1 MALPLSPVDVAARY
15 VSDSRQDLTWG
26 ADPSADAWLNVIV
39 QRSVDGGEWAPIARL
54 DGAARNYSDNSTEGN
69 HVYRYRLLAR
79 GEEGYSAPSDAVMTS
94 TTPAAPNSVQL
105 VRTGSSTYNVECDIS
120 NVRSAAVY
128 RVQRW
133 TPRAAEQWTTVSDV
147 DAFPYGVE
155 EFQDGVRYRVA
166 SVSGGLQSGY
176 TESQRVNAGSNPDA
190 PLVWGSVQDPV
201 LNVGSRFSVCWEAQ
215 HNDGSQQASAQIE
228 LSIDGVPK
236 TYTYNGSKDPWLPQR
251 FSWAVPSTATSKPC
265 TLSYRVRTKSK
276 WSDYGSWSETKTQ
289 RVGSAP
295 SAAFTSPTDGGTADR
310 LPLVVT
316 WTASSSNGI
325 AYQEL
330 WLEKDAAGSDGAA
343 GLVFRPAPSERSVST
358 TSVLFSNGSRWRAV
372 LSVTDGNGTTVTRSM
387 QFTISYKGPCDPS
400 ATVERGDG
408 MSAVITVMKAS
419 DGVKPETDTLSV
431 SRLSPDGSMWLV
443 ADGLLSGQQCIDPL
457 PPLNTPFSYKVSAHA
472 VSGAMATSDVEC
484 VIDSDGMEA
493 YNFGPGASS
502 YIELGYDASVSES
515 VSHDGDTF
523 RFALGPDTPSLP
535 TFYPS
540 GEMDANGR
548 RSYVIADEAAY
559 RKLAGLV
566 RDPSNAVC
574 WYRGAF
580 GTRSFGTASW
590 SLGYDASKYNLWSAA
605 CNFTECVWED
615 PSNG

>member
-1 MALPLSPVDVAARY
+1 MSLPPSPTGLVARY
-15 VSDSRQDLTWG
+15 VSDSRQDLAWG
-26 ADPSADAWLNVIV
+26 GAPSAGGWLGIVV
-39 QRSVDGGEWAPIARL
+39 QRSVDGGESETIARL
-54 DGAARNYSDNSTEGN
+54 DGSARNYSDNSTRPN

-79 GEEGYSAPSDAVMTS
+79 GAEGYSAPSDAAITA
-94 TTPAAPNSVQL
+94 TTPAAPSSVQL
-105 VRTGSSTYNVECDIS
+105 VRTGSSAYNIECDVS
-120 NVRSAAVY
+120 NVRSATVY

-155 EFQDGVRYRVA
+155 ELQDGVRYRVA
-166 SVSGGLQSGY
+166 SVAGGLQSGY
-176 TESQRVNAGSNPDA
+176 TESQRVNAGSSPDA

-201 LNVGSRFSVCWEAQ
+201 LNVGSAFSVCWEAQ
-215 HNDGSQQASAQIE
+215 HYDGSQQASAQIE

-236 TYTYNGSKDPWLPQR
+236 TYTYSGTKDPWLPQR
-251 FSWAVPSTATSKPC
+251 FSWAVPSAATSKPC

-289 RVGSAP
+289 RVGSSP

-310 LPLVVT
+310 LPLVIK
-316 WTASSSNGI
+316 WTASSPDGI

-330 WLEKDAAGSDGAA
+330 RLDKVVLGSEPVAGF
-343 GLVFRPAPSERSVST
+343 VFRPGPGERSVSA
-358 TSVLFSNGSRWRAV
+358 TSTLFENGTMWRAV
-372 LSVTDGNGTTVTRSM
+372 LSVTGGSGTTVTRSM
-387 QFTISYKGPCDPS
+387 QFMISYKGPCDPS

-408 MSAVITVMKAS
+408 MSAVVTVMKAS
-419 DGVKPETDTLSV
+419 DGIRPETDTLSV
-431 SRLSPDGSMWLV
+431 SRMSPDGSMWLV
-443 ADGLLSGQQCIDPL
+443 ADGLRSGQQCIDPL
-457 PPLNTPFSYKVSAHA
+457 PPLNTPFTYKVSAHA
-472 VSGAMATSDVEC
+472 ASGAMATSDVEC
-484 VIDSDGMEA
+484 VIDSDGMEV

-502 YIELGYDASVSES
+502 YIALGYDASVSES

-540 GEMDANGR
+540 GEMDASGR

-580 GTRSFGTASW
+580 GTCSFGTASW
-590 SLGYDASKYNLWSAA
+590 SLGYDAAKYGLWSAA
-605 CNFTECVWED
+605 CSFTECVWED